1 MEPVQ
6 IHFLGT
12 GDAFSAGG
20 RQQAAYLIQ
29 SSRGSL
35 LLDCGSTALAA
46 LKRYDLPVSS
56 IDRILLSHLHGD
68 HFAGL
73 PFFLLHYVYV
83 EPRAKPLKIIGP
95 EGLKGRVELIFRA
108 MYPDS
113 ASVPLS
119 YDIEFIELHPGRPPL
134 SMDELLI
141 NPFRVPHQKQP
152 LSLGFEIRV
161 DGRKIVYSGDTG
173 WTEDLVARSQ
183 NADLLICECSF
194 FETRMETHLD
204 YPRIADNK
212 ERFGAKRVILTH
224 LGHEVLRRQQ
234 EVGLELAHD
243 GLVVTL

>member
-1 MEPVQ
+1 MQPVHV
-6 IHFLGT
+6 HFLGT

-20 RQQAAYLIQ
+20 RRQASYLIQ
-29 SSRGSL
+29 GSCGSL
-35 LLDCGSTALAA
+35 LLDCGATALGA
-46 LKRYDLPVSS
+46 LKQFNLPVES
-56 IDRILLSHLHGD
+56 IDWILLSHLHGD

-83 EPRAKPLKIIGP
+83 EPRSRPLKIIGP

-113 ASVPLS
+113 ALEPLP
-119 YDIEFIELHPGRPPL
+119 YKLEFVELHPGRAPL

-152 LSLGFEIRV
+152 PSLGLEIRV
-161 DGRKIVYSGDTG
+161 DGRRIVYSGDTG
-173 WTEDLVARSQ
+173 WTEDLVTRSKH
-183 NADLLICECSF
+183 ADLLICECSF

-204 YPRIADNK
+204 YGRIAENSA
-212 ERFGAKRVILTH
+212 RFGARRVILTH
-224 LGHEVLRRQQ
+224 LGQEVLRRQQ
-234 EVGLELAHD
+234 EIGLEMAHD